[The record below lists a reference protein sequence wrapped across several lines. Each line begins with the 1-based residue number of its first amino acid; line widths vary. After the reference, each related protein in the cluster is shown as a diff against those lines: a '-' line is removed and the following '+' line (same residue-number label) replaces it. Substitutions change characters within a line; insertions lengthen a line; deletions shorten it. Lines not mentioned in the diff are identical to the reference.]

1 MSNSFV
7 TIRLPVIAVK
17 AAHLSSAILKACH
30 LCLHA
35 IFCDALFKVH
45 HASAASHNNYLA
57 SPSSIMTRELQLPLL
72 LLLQKHHH

>member
-1 MSNSFV
+1 MSDCFV
-7 TIRLPVIAVK
+7 TMHLPVIAVK

-35 IFCDALFKVH
+35 IFCDALFKVD
-45 HASAASHNNYLA
+45 HASLASQNNYL
-57 SPSSIMTRELQLPLL
+57 SIPSNIIKRELQLPLL

>member
-7 TIRLPVIAVK
+7 TIRPPVIAVK

-45 HASAASHNNYLA
+45 HASAASHNYLA